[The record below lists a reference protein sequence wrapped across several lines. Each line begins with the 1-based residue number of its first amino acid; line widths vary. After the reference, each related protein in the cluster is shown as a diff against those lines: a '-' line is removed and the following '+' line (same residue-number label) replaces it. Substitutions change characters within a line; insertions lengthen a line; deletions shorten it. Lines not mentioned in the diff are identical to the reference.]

1 MIKRSVLLTLVLS
14 TAFLLSSC
22 GGFAEIEELIVVSG
36 AAIDF
41 DGEEYTVTAEII
53 DLQRGSQE
61 TAYKT
66 FYLESKGGSIS
77 QAVSH
82 MGRITGKELYWGHAS
97 VFVIGSE
104 VAENSILPVLEWFL
118 HDSLAA
124 FSSMIVLSDTKTAA
138 EIYGY
143 ISPTEN
149 SASFALEKIMT
160 NYSSREERGSAA
172 IFEIIDKCSADGVA
186 TMIPVISGKE
196 NGEETVISING
207 MAVFSQD
214 KLSGIYDPEEAELLR
229 LLLESRS
236 ENVFSADTGKE
247 YVHFHCGETKNDFDA
262 KIENGRLKVDI
273 KLEAELKLVDVDGDA
288 GVLDEEFLQRFS
300 DSAKLVLRERGVKV
314 IERDVSEFQ
323 SDILGIGQYFE
334 RCDPKL
340 WDEIKDN
347 WTEIYRTGE
356 FSLEVETQVGQSG
369 EASKTLTL
377 ARE

>member
-1 MIKRSVLLTLVLS
+1 MKKRLIVLAFCVLG
-14 TAFLLSSC
+14 TFLLSGC
-22 GGFAEIEELIVVSG
+22 DGFAEIEELIVVSG

-66 FYLESKGGSIS
+66 FYLSSKGSSIS

-97 VFVIGSE
+97 VFVVGTG
-104 VAENSILPVLEWFL
+104 VAGRSILPVLEWFL

-124 FSSMIVLSDTKTAA
+124 FSSMIVLADTETAA
-138 EIYGY
+138 EIYEF

-149 SASFALEKIMT
+149 SVSFALEKIMT
-160 NYSSREERGSAA
+160 NYSSREARGSAA

-186 TMIPVISGKE
+186 TIIPVISGQK
-196 NGEETVISING
+196 NGEETVIAING
-207 MAVFSQD
+207 MAVFSMD
-214 KLSGIYDPEEAELLR
+214 VLSGIYDPEEAELLR

-236 ENVFSADTGKE
+236 ENVFSADTGEE
-247 YVHFHCGETKNDFDA
+247 YVHFHCGETKSDFDA
-262 KIENGRLKVDI
+262 RIENGKLFVDV

-300 DSAKLVLRERGVKV
+300 DSARLVLRDRGAAV
-314 IERDVSEFQ
+314 IEKDVSEFQ
-323 SDILGIGQYFE
+323 SDILGVGQYFE
-334 RCDPKL
+334 RCEPKL
-340 WDEIKDN
+340 WDEIKDD
-347 WTEIYRTGE
+347 WSEIYRNGE

>member
-1 MIKRSVLLTLVLS
+1 MKKMIVLLSLAVLTVFVFS
-14 TAFLLSSC
+14 GC

-41 DGEEYTVTAEII
+41 DGKEYTVTAEII

-97 VFVIGSE
+97 VFVIGPG
-104 VAENSILPVLEWFL
+104 VAVNSILPVLEWFL

-124 FSSMIVLSDTKTAA
+124 FSSMIVLADTNTAS
-138 EIYGY
+138 EIYGF

-149 SASFALEKIMT
+149 SVSFALEKIMT

-207 MAVFSQD
+207 MAVFSGD
-214 KLSGIYDPEEAELLR
+214 KLSGIYDPEEAEILK

-247 YVHFHCGETKNDFDA
+247 CVHFHCGETRSSFDA
-262 KIENGRLKVDI
+262 RIENGRLFVDI

-288 GVLDEEFLQRFS
+288 GVLDEAFLQRFS
-300 DSAKLVLRERGVKV
+300 DSAKLVLRERGVNV

-323 SDILGIGQYFE
+323 SDVLGVGQYFE
-334 RCDPKL
+334 RCEPRL
-340 WDEIKDN
+340 WDEVKDN
-347 WTEIYRTGE
+347 WTEIYRNGE